1 MVNRNN
7 ARRRAK
13 RRRDQA
19 SAAVQNQPMLRKLV
33 IILDDS
39 WLEALKHLTCRQWS
53 RMSLICRH
61 VNGIV
66 QRNISRLPRQVIYP
80 FDLVLQNLS
89 RKPRFT
95 SIQKL
100 FHPASYVKNVAM
112 HTVEQKL
119 IDASYNGEKR
129 YICCQE
135 FELLPYSNKSSTPQ
149 KIAQSLNWL
158 VRNVRSDSISIPE
171 WMFNRIH
178 KNVKVRAM
186 LTNFIFGTSQ
196 KCKARE
202 LEFYV
207 SSFYCTYS
215 DDLSSVKLVD
225 ILIEDFLALPVFQST
240 IPTVVIYYYP
250 SQEEYRKKFGEN
262 LIGRVM
268 DSQSAEALY
277 DIENGDKRIR
287 ISFCRRYSYENTN
300 IYRYKA
306 YLKFYSI
313 REML

>member
-19 SAAVQNQPMLRKLV
+19 SAAVQNQPMLRKMV

-39 WLEALKHLTCRQWS
+39 WLEALKHLTCPQWS
-53 RMSLICRH
+53 KMSLVCRQ

-66 QRNISRLPRQVIYP
+66 QRNMSRLPRHVIYR
-80 FDLVLQNLS
+80 FDLDPQNLS
-89 RKPRFT
+89 RKPGFT

-100 FHPASYVKNVAM
+100 FHPATYVKSLAM
-112 HTVEQKL
+112 RTVEQKL
-119 IDASYNGEKR
+119 IDASCNGEKR

-135 FELLPYSNKSSTPQ
+135 FELLPYSYKSNTIQ

-186 LTNFIFGTSQ
+186 LTNFIFGTSR

-202 LEFYV
+202 LEFFV
-207 SSFYCTYS
+207 SGYFYRSYS
-215 DDLSSVKLVD
+215 GHLSSVKLVD

-262 LIGRVM
+262 LIGREVG
-268 DSQSAEALY
+268 SQGAEALY
-277 DIENGDKRIR
+277 EIENGDKRIR
-287 ISFCRRYSYENTN
+287 ISFCRGYSYGNTN
-300 IYRYKA
+300 SRYKA

-313 REML
+313 QEML